1 MRRVV
6 AFEQVT
12 LDGYFA
18 SAGGDMSWAHKSDP
32 EWNAFVADNASG
44 GGALL
49 FGRITYQLM
58 ASFWPTPMAFE
69 TAPAVAR
76 QMTDLPKIV
85 FSKTLDDVSWKNTR
99 LVKDGLVAEVRRLKS
114 EPGPRATILGSGSV
128 VAQLAEEGLIDEYQ
142 LVVNPIAL
150 GSGKAIFAGM
160 KRPLALK
167 RTKVRSFENGNV
179 LSCYEPAP

>member
-1 MRRVV
+1 MRKVV

-32 EWNAFVADNASG
+32 EWNAFVADNAGSG
-44 GGALL
+44 GMLL

-69 TAPAVAR
+69 AAPAVAK

-85 FSKTLDDVSWKNTR
+85 FSRTLDEVSWKNTR
-99 LVKDGLVAEVRRLKS
+99 LVKDGLAAEVRRLKS
-114 EPGPRATILGSGSV
+114 EPGPHVTILGSGSLV
-128 VAQLAEEGLIDEYQ
+128 SQLAEEGLIDEYKI
-142 LVVNPIAL
+142 VVNPIAL

-160 KRPLALK
+160 KRPRALK
-167 RTKVRSFENGNV
+167 RTTVRAFENGNM
-179 LSCYEPAP
+179 LLCYEPLP